1 MIDTIKINKEEV
13 AIKDLTADNI
23 IEWCV
28 ANGEREWIKS
38 TCPEGTDITFFQLK
52 TMFLRKFFP
61 EAFKGDTK
69 KITFL
74 DKIRAL

>member
-1 MIDTIKINKEEV
+1 MIDTIKVNKEEV

-23 IEWCV
+23 IDWCV
-28 ANGEREWIKS
+28 ANGEVEWLKG
-38 TCPEGTDITFFQLK
+38 TCAEENITFFQLK

-61 EAFKGDTK
+61 EAFKGEAK
-69 KITFL
+69 KVTFL